1 MAPVNTLPKEA
12 TRIFG
17 AFIRVNT
24 FTSLLMK
31 ERMITMIFPLK
42 IQGLQQKNG
51 GYRWPM
57 MRLPMR
63 IPSDI
68 GKCICYYGDGD
79 VDGDGDDDCDNDD
92 GDDVYDDDNEKFT
105 KVNPE

>member
-1 MAPVNTLPKEA
+1 
-12 TRIFG
+12 
-17 AFIRVNT
+17 
-24 FTSLLMK
+24 
-31 ERMITMIFPLK
+31 MIFPLK